1 MTVLA
6 TNAYVQFGTG
16 GVADVH
22 STVRLTGFS
31 HIHCCAY
38 PDSAPILTVEDAHVD
53 LSVTVPDP
61 ARVTAEDVARG
72 RELAKAVG
80 RYVAELE
87 RRAAASDDKAAD
99 PGGAG
104 RAA

>member
-1 MTVLA
+1 MTVLR
-6 TNAYVQFGTG
+6 TNAYVHFGIE
-16 GVADVH
+16 GVAEVH

-31 HIHCCAY
+31 HILCCDY
-38 PDSAPILTVEDAHVD
+38 PDSAPILGVRDAHVD

-72 RELAKAVG
+72 RELAAAVA

-87 RRAAASDDKAAD
+87 RRAAVTLDSAAD
-99 PGGAG
+99 PGAG
-104 RAA
+104 QAA

>member
-16 GVADVH
+16 GVAEVH
-22 STVRLTGFS
+22 STVRLAGFS
-31 HIHCCAY
+31 RIHCCVY
-38 PDSAPILTVEDAHVD
+38 PDSAPVLSVDDAHV
-53 LSVTVPDP
+53 SMSITVPDP
-61 ARVTAEDVARG
+61 CRVTSEDVARG
-72 RELAKAVG
+72 RELAAKVA

-87 RRAAASDDKAAD
+87 RRAAVTGDTCAD
-99 PGGAG
+99 PGAG